1 LDSIGSVIDTYFA
14 RKKKL
19 NHWQIKLYSEYDEIV
34 GKTIASNTKISWIQ
48 GSSVTIACRNSV
60 WINELRNLEE
70 KIIDKINSKIGK
82 KTIDTLVF
90 KIGNIEIIKKPVK
103 KKIIV
108 LSKEEEQ
115 WIMETKRLVP
125 SELEDKFESLLRAFK
140 ELKKA

>member
-1 LDSIGSVIDTYFA
+1 MDSIGSVIDTYFA